1 MNNGEDRKPHYGGTR
16 AYVVVW
22 AVLLALTGVTIAVA
36 SAGPRLG
43 AFSTLT
49 ALAVASLKA
58 GLVCW
63 FFMHLKYEKRF
74 FKLLLLVPIVT
85 LAVMIGL
92 TFVDI
97 GYR

>member
-1 MNNGEDRKPHYGGTR
+1 MNNGEYQKPHSGGSR
-16 AYVVVW
+16 VYVVVW
-22 AVLLALTGVTIAVA
+22 AALIALTGITIAVA

-49 ALAVASLKA
+49 ALSIASAKA

-63 FFMHLKYEKRF
+63 FFMHLKNEKRF
-74 FKLLLLVPIVT
+74 FKLLLLMPIVT